1 MYAWLILTLAIVFEV
16 LGTSSLKFAEGF
28 TKPLPSFLSL
38 VFYGLSLWCVSL
50 ALRDIELSIAY
61 AVWAGMGLTLIAL
74 VGVVYF
80 DEQVT
85 ALKTVSFLFILLGVV
100 GLHVSS
106 GQRI

>member
-28 TKPLPSFLSL
+28 TKPLASFSSL

-80 DEQVT
+80 GEQFT
-85 ALKTVSFLFILLGVV
+85 ALKTVSFLFILMGVV